1 MIKREKWVIKTLR
14 GRLSSQIEA
23 SYQGFI
29 SLIESWSSS
38 NKPETRFLNKLLDEK
53 MKTEKKIKKNIKPK
67 MTRKAKIRNF
77 ISRKKNLISAMSNM

>member
-1 MIKREKWVIKTLR
+1 MIMKREKWVIKTLR

-38 NKPETRFLNKLLDEK
+38 NRPEARFLNILLDEK
-53 MKTEKKIKKNIKPK
+53 TKTEKKIKKRIKSK
-67 MTRKAKIRNF
+67 MTRT
-77 ISRKKNLISAMSNM
+77 S